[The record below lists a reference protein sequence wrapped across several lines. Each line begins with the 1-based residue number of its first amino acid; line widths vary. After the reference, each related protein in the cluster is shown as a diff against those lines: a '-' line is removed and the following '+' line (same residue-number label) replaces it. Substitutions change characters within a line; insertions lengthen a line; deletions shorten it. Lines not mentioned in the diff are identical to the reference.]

1 MKKAISAFLLV
12 LLLGCGQGVEF
23 GNMTTV
29 DMPENWTEEEGQAFL
44 EKIDQ
49 RKLQF
54 AVIRQFPA
62 LKEREV
68 NYRILP
74 TVFTPYGDKEKYFK
88 YRVVATSTDGWEKT
102 TALEEFIAAYLTTLI
117 SNKNDINPMVFVDLP
132 AGVNEQEAN
141 KLLHSLNWAVI
152 QSKIAEMY
160 PSLSPETTHF
170 KMLPVALSPLDPHDR
185 QVKIH
190 VMVLTEATLD
200 VEYDI
205 ELIIAEQ
212 LKLQLPKT

>member
-1 MKKAISAFLLV
+1 
-12 LLLGCGQGVEF
+12 
-23 GNMTTV
+23 
-29 DMPENWTEEEGQAFL
+29 
-44 EKIDQ
+44 
-49 RKLQF
+49 
-54 AVIRQFPA
+54 
-62 LKEREV
+62 
-68 NYRILP
+68 
-74 TVFTPYGDKEKYFK
+74 
-88 YRVVATSTDGWEKT
+88 
-102 TALEEFIAAYLTTLI
+102 
-117 SNKNDINPMVFVDLP
+117 MVFVDLP

-160 PSLSPETTHF
+160 PGLSPETTHF
-170 KMLPVALSPLDPHDR
+170 KMIPVALSPLDPHDR